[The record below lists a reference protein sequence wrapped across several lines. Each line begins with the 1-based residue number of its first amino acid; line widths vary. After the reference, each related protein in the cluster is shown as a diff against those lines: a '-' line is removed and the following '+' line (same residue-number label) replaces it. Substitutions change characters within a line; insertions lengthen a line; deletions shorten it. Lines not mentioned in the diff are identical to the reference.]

1 MPEGSYTHF
10 DPQALLHDLFDNKAV
25 VASVLG
31 AFADWHD
38 SAQADLQA
46 AASAGDALALAR
58 VTHSVRGTLAQLH
71 SGNAVEIAQRIESRC
86 KQDGSVYRP
95 TEADVAP
102 LKHELKAVLAEVKT
116 YLAD

>member
-10 DPQALLHDLFDNKAV
+10 APQALLHDLFDNKAV
-25 VASVLG
+25 VVSVLG

-38 SAQADLQA
+38 GAQADLQA

-58 VTHSVRGTLAQLH
+58 VTHTVRGTLAQLH
-71 SGNAVEIAQRIESRC
+71 ASNAVEIAQRIESRC